1 MATATVIKPDH
12 AAKRKHLL
20 FTDEHEDLRSS
31 MEAWVK
37 KELWPHRNE
46 WEETT
51 WPSEAMERAGELGY
65 LGLCFP
71 EEYGGQGGDYYYS
84 LVRAECMS
92 YSGSGGTNMG
102 FAVQTDMVLPPIHL
116 LGTEEQKQRYLVPGI
131 KGEKIGCLGITEPGA
146 GSDVAGIRTK
156 AIRDGDD
163 YVINGSKTF
172 ITNGARADFI
182 LLVAKTDPDARP
194 RGDHAVPRRLRDTP
208 GFEVSRKLE
217 KMGMHASDTGELAF
231 DDVRVPADAVLGEI
245 GKGFYHISWELQSE
259 RMVAAAGC
267 VAGAERMFEK
277 TLEYAKEREAFGR
290 PIGRFQA
297 IRHKFAEMA
306 TKIEAAKQFNYVVAW
321 RYANG
326 EYPVREITE
335 VKLFASRMC
344 CEVADECV
352 QILGGYGY
360 MKEYEIERAYRDV
373 RLNRIGAG
381 TDEIMLDVIGRSL
394 RAVAPQSGSSGT
406 RDARVAPEQHGAG
419 DHGRPEP
426 ITDVVDRDVERAAP
440 LPIEREREL
449 DRAVVVQV
457 AQRDARASVMPRRS
471 ITAMAA
477 ERQLRGEDRWRSR
490 WTAPAS
496 VSTSRAGWGPRAPRS
511 LIDAPGWHRDR
522 LGRYQRERRSERVQ
536 SRHHCEPARR
546 RPRAGH
552 ARRRRAGC
560 PAPPARGLS
569 SSHRARLPGRAH
581 ENAS

>member
-1 MATATVIKPDH
+1 VEAATVIKPEH
-12 AAKRKHLL
+12 QGSRRHLL
-20 FTDEHEDLRSS
+20 FTDEHEDLRES

-37 KELWPHRNE
+37 AELYPHRNE

-51 WPSEAMERAGELGY
+51 WPDEMMRRAGELGY

-131 KGEKIGCLGITEPGA
+131 KGEKIGSLGITEPGA
-146 GSDVAGIRTK
+146 GSDVAGIRMK

-163 YVINGSKTF
+163 YLISGAKTF

-182 LLVAKTDPDARP
+182 LLVAKTDPEKRHEGITLFLVD
-194 RGDHAVPRRLRDTP
+194 LRDDDGNHVP

-217 KMGMHASDTGELAF
+217 KMGMHSSDTGELSF
-231 DDVRVPADAVLGEI
+231 DEVRVPADAVLGEV

-297 IRHKFAEMA
+297 IRHKFADMA
-306 TKIEAAKQFNYVVAW
+306 TKIEASKQFNYVTAW

-326 EYPVREITE
+326 EYPVREISM
-335 VKLFASRMC
+335 VKLQTSRMA

-381 TDEIMLDVIGRSL
+381 TDEIMLEVIGRS
-394 RAVAPQSGSSGT
+394 
-406 RDARVAPEQHGAG
+406 
-419 DHGRPEP
+419 
-426 ITDVVDRDVERAAP
+426 
-440 LPIEREREL
+440 
-449 DRAVVVQV
+449 
-457 AQRDARASVMPRRS
+457 
-471 ITAMAA
+471 
-477 ERQLRGEDRWRSR
+477 
-490 WTAPAS
+490 
-496 VSTSRAGWGPRAPRS
+496 
-511 LIDAPGWHRDR
+511 
-522 LGRYQRERRSERVQ
+522 Y
-536 SRHHCEPARR
+536 
-546 RPRAGH
+546 
-552 ARRRRAGC
+552 
-560 PAPPARGLS
+560 GL
-569 SSHRARLPGRAH
+569 
-581 ENAS
+581 